1 MTRHKH
7 THTGL
12 VTPSLPQRLLTAM
25 LRVLAMLMSNVAST
39 LEMITRRPP
48 VNATRKMP
56 ADLPRETSDT
66 HQETEPVAA
75 SDQSSNPPGYL
86 SSRQRAALSGPHFS
100 HCGIADQWLPA
111 LRFVAARI
119 TSEDKS
125 SQGATPTESFSGL
138 SRESRLAHHG
148 NHQLTVPLVPTNV
161 GTQGSPR
168 SLSGSEA
175 ASPCKAHSH
184 PWIRIFIRI
193 SGDRPALANPAP

>member
-25 LRVLAMLMSNVAST
+25 LRLFAMLMSNVAST

-75 SDQSSNPPGYL
+75 SDQSSNPPG
-86 SSRQRAALSGPHFS
+86 
-100 HCGIADQWLPA
+100 
-111 LRFVAARI
+111 
-119 TSEDKS
+119 
-125 SQGATPTESFSGL
+125 
-138 SRESRLAHHG
+138 
-148 NHQLTVPLVPTNV
+148 
-161 GTQGSPR
+161 
-168 SLSGSEA
+168 
-175 ASPCKAHSH
+175 
-184 PWIRIFIRI
+184 
-193 SGDRPALANPAP
+193 